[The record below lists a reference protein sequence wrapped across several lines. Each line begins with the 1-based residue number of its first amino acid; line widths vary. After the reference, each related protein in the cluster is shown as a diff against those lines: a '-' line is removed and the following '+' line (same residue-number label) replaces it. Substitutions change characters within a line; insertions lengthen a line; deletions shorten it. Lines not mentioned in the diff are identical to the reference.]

1 MAAYMVVL
9 ADIHDRDAFISGYAS
24 KAAAL
29 VDQFGGRYVLRAPG
43 GTLLEGTVA
52 ENQSL
57 VISEWPDRDAALAF
71 WNSDEYAQVKTL
83 REGVADCQVVL
94 VEAPPLSGS

>member
-9 ADIHDRDAFISGYAS
+9 ADINDRDAFISGYAP

-43 GTLLEGTVA
+43 ASLLEGTVA

-57 VISEWPDRDAALAF
+57 VISEWPDKETAMAF
-71 WNSDEYAQVKTL
+71 WNSDEYAEVKTL

-94 VEAPPLSGS
+94 VEAPPLAGS